1 MDMAYRYITLRREGH
16 AWHLTFNRP
25 ERRNALNHTMMKEIG
40 HAIDRV
46 APNRAVDRA
55 VEWPARA
62 LVLRGNEGAFCAGG
76 DLGSMSDMPKKP
88 AKRADPLAKV
98 YREYGA
104 LFEKLNRLPLAV
116 ISVVEGPA
124 VGGGLAMVCCS
135 DVVIIHRSAKFGIPE
150 PRSGFI
156 PSQVLP
162 FLFRRLG
169 EGTTRYLA
177 VTGAIMD
184 AATAHRAGLGMS
196 LCATRP
202 ALERALESVLRDIG
216 RMEPD
221 ALATV
226 KRLALSCA
234 TDDHARVLDRG
245 SVELARLLRRP
256 EALAGMEA
264 FLKKKPPPWA
274 GP

>member
-1 MDMAYRYITLRREGH
+1 MAALRARQAYRFITLRREGL
-16 AWHLTFNRP
+16 AWHLSFNRP
-25 ERRNALNHTMMKEIG
+25 ERRNALNHAMMGEIG
-40 HAIDRV
+40 DAIDRV
-46 APNRAVDRA
+46 AADRK
-55 VEWPARA
+55 ARA
-62 LVLRGNEGAFCAGG
+62 LVLRGNGGAFCAGG

-88 AKRADPLAKV
+88 AKGPDPLV
-98 YREYGA
+98 EHYREYGE
-104 LFEKLNRLPLAV
+104 LFEKLDRLPRAV

-135 DVVIIHRSAKFGIPE
+135 DVVILHRSAKFGIPE

-162 FLFRRLG
+162 FLTRRLG

-184 AATAHRAGLGMS
+184 AASARRAGLGS
-196 LCATRP
+196 FLCATP
-202 ALERALESVLRDIG
+202 AALERTVKSVLRDIG

-234 TDDHARVLDRG
+234 TGSRGSVLDRG

-256 EALAGMEA
+256 EALEGMQA
-264 FLKKKPPPWA
+264 FLKKQPPPWA
-274 GP
+274 GR

>member
-1 MDMAYRYITLRREGH
+1 MGMAYRFIALRRAGH
-16 AWHLTFNRP
+16 VWHLSFNRP
-25 ERRNALNHTMMKEIG
+25 ERRNALNHSMMKEIG
-40 HAIDRV
+40 DALDRV
-46 APNRAVDRA
+46 AADRA
-55 VEWPARA
+55 VNRSTRA
-62 LVLRGNEGAFCAGG
+62 LVLRGNGGAFCAGG
-76 DLGSMSDMPKKP
+76 DLGSMSDMPRKP
-88 AKRADPLAKV
+88 ARGPDPLAKV

-116 ISVVEGPA
+116 VSVVEGPA

-135 DVVIIHRSAKFGIPE
+135 DVVILHRLAKFGIPE

-184 AATAHRAGLGMS
+184 AASAHRAGLGTI
-196 LCATRP
+196 LCATRE
-202 ALERALESVLRDIG
+202 ALTRSLESVLRDVG
-216 RMEPD
+216 KMEPD

-234 TDDHARVLDRG
+234 TDDHASVLDRG

-256 EALAGMEA
+256 AALAGMEA
-264 FLKKKPPPWA
+264 FLKKKPPPWT
-274 GP
+274 GC